1 MSCWLIVFYD
11 TAMRL
16 IRNPQLWLSLA
27 KEIWEGNRDQKLS
40 QIAASLAYTT
50 ILSLVPMI
58 TIATILIGYLP
69 KVIQVKNAFKTWLLD
84 TYMPGGINQ
93 QVFIYLDQFSA
104 QARGLTLLGIAGLF
118 ITAIMTLS
126 VIEKAFNQ
134 IFKVHQSRPLFKKVL
149 IYSAATFLGPILLGA
164 GIYLSGALFSATEG
178 WIEALSIGFSLI
190 ATIAPIVLAVL
201 VFAVVY
207 KVLPYSQILWK
218 DALFGALFSA
228 ISFELMKFG
237 FAVFLTHTAFYKT
250 VYGAFAIFPLALLWI
265 YLTWWITLAG
275 AVLVANLPSIRSG
288 LIRVIRY

>member
-1 MSCWLIVFYD
+1 
-11 TAMRL
+11 MRL

-27 KEIWEGNRDQKLS
+27 KEIWEGNRDQKLN

-69 KVIQVKNAFKTWLLD
+69 RVIQVKNAFKTWLLD

-104 QARGLTLLGIAGLF
+104 QARGLTLLGIGGLF
-118 ITAIMTLS
+118 VTAIMTLS

-134 IFKVHQSRPLFKKVL
+134 IFKVHHSRPLLKKVF
-149 IYSAATFLGPILLGA
+149 IYTAATLLGPILLGI

-178 WIEALSIGFSLI
+178 WTEALSVGFSLL
-190 ATIAPIVLAVL
+190 ATIAPIILAIL

-207 KVLPYSQILWK
+207 KYLPYSQILWR
-218 DALFGALFSA
+218 DAISGAFFAA

-237 FAVFLTHTAFYKT
+237 FALFLTHTAFYKT

-275 AVLVANLPSIRSG
+275 AVLVANLPIIRSG
-288 LIRVIRY
+288 VIRVIRY

>member
-1 MSCWLIVFYD
+1 
-11 TAMRL
+11 MRL

-27 KEIWEGNRDQKLS
+27 KEIWEGNRDQKLN

-69 KVIQVKNAFKTWLLD
+69 RVIQVKNAFKTWLLD

-118 ITAIMTLS
+118 VTAIMTLS

-134 IFKVHQSRPLFKKVL
+134 IFKVHRSRPLFKKVL

-178 WIEALSIGFSLI
+178 WTEALSIGFSLI
-190 ATIAPIVLAVL
+190 ATIAPIILAVL

-207 KVLPYSQILWK
+207 KILPYSQILWS
-218 DALFGALFSA
+218 DAISGAFFAA

-237 FAVFLTHTAFYKT
+237 FAFFLTHTAFYKT

-275 AVLVANLPSIRSG
+275 AVLVANLPIIRSG
-288 LIRVIRY
+288 VIRVIRY